1 MTDTMGTKTKQDLST
16 FPRLK
21 PEVTPAIHPLPEYM
35 ATGQI
40 ADWYADTKDVL
51 QVPWM
56 GVVTMAF
63 AYYPTFFGELWQG
76 IRPICQS
83 TTFVQACSELRTIAE
98 TRTLELQPSGLK
110 GKLKDVG
117 YAPKEIEAIRQKNE
131 IFSHGNQAYAI
142 IATIARYLLE
152 SGEMGGGTDAKP
164 YGQRHAPDYQ
174 VPFILMEAHHA
185 DQPTRD
191 LYEQVKSTLKLPFVN
206 TDYRA
211 FARWPSYF
219 SLAWRDLQESIDTSL
234 YEEICTALHDRM
246 TDIVREELPNP
257 NNLGAMQLQKA
268 AANDATVEEVLNVCR
283 LFQWLLP
290 GLITNVAYFR
300 HQLTAE

>member
-1 MTDTMGTKTKQDLST
+1 MIDQLATKEKRDIQV

-35 ATGQI
+35 ATGKM
-40 ADWYADTKDVL
+40 AEWYEDTKEIL

-63 AYYPTFFGELWQG
+63 AHYPTFFGELWQG
-76 IRPICQS
+76 IRLICQS
-83 TTFVQACSELRTIAE
+83 VSFVNSCNELRAIAE
-98 TRTLELQPSGLK
+98 ARALELQPSSLAEK
-110 GKLKDVG
+110 IEESG
-117 YAPKEIEAIRQKNE
+117 YATKEIEAIRQMNE
-131 IFSHGNQAYAI
+131 IFSHGNQAYAL
-142 IATIARYLLE
+142 IATIGRYLLE
-152 SGEMGGGTDAKP
+152 SGEMEDNGKRETFT
-164 YGQRHAPDYQ
+164 QRHAPDYQ

-185 DQPTRD
+185 DHPTRE
-191 LYEQVKSTLKLPFVN
+191 LYEQIKQTLGLPFVN

-219 SLAWRDLQESIDTSL
+219 SLAWNDLQEKVAANE
-234 YEEICTALHDRM
+234 YEAICTELHSRL
-246 TDIVREELPNP
+246 TQIVQSELPNP
-257 NNLGAMQLQKA
+257 NSLNSAKLKSA
-268 AANDATVEEVLNVCR
+268 AETDATIAEVLEVCR

-300 HQLTAE
+300 HQL